1 MAHSGLVLLQF
12 LHSGYIFLFFSL
24 VFLGLKIFVLISL
37 EELGLSVLM
46 LIVLV
51 LEVSEFTIKLI
62 KIILKL
68 LNTCCS
74 FLNIS
79 LHSSKILFHTIQINL
94 VILDSLFIILNFSC
108 QNLIPLVV
116 LFHFFVEM
124 ELNTSES
131 SQLLEC
137 SLANLFLLLDEL
149 IFVFNLFPEIQIL
162 LVMYLRLL
170 TEPCQF
176 SRHYCDLSFTQLDLF
191 EQPNLFIFNRQI
203 FVFYLVQFSNKTTS
217 LRTVFSNPRLAVIL
231 HPFDIDLDIFVLL
244 LQVSILVLKLTN
256 ILLFVFQVVDF
267 RLELIDEK
275 FKMLGSFN

>member
-1 MAHSGLVLLQF
+1 
-12 LHSGYIFLFFSL
+12 
-24 VFLGLKIFVLISL
+24 
-37 EELGLSVLM
+37 
-46 LIVLV
+46 
-51 LEVSEFTIKLI
+51 
-62 KIILKL
+62 
-68 LNTCCS
+68 
-74 FLNIS
+74 
-79 LHSSKILFHTIQINL
+79 
-94 VILDSLFIILNFSC
+94 
-108 QNLIPLVV
+108 
-116 LFHFFVEM
+116 M

-137 SLANLFLLLDEL
+137 SLANLFLLLDKL

-176 SRHYCDLSFTQLDLF
+176 SRHYCDLSFTNLDLF

-217 LRTVFSNPRLAVIL
+217 LRTVFSDPRLAVIL